1 MVNKT
6 DGRTTD
12 TKQRILKEARRLYLK
27 GGYAGISLKEIALQ
41 LEISKPALF
50 HHFKSKQELFYAVM
64 VDIGENIQQTV
75 AEAMSQG
82 ADSRSRLR
90 NVMLAMRR
98 QPFFDPMK
106 FLNEEIS
113 ELSEAQQKHVSGYY
127 QGGLQGA
134 VMQILAEGVRSQE
147 FRDHNLKIAAMA
159 FTNLMMLLP
168 SPGSPLTRYMPDQDT
183 EAYIDE
189 LLTLFIEGLR
199 NN

>member
-64 VDIGENIQQTV
+64 LDIGENIQQTV